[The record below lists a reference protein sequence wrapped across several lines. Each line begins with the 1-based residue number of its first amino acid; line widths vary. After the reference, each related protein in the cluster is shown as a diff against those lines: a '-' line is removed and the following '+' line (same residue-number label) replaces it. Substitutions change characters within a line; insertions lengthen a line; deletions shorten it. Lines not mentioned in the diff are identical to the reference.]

1 MSKEVGQ
8 EEQKLNAWAVSLGDK
23 ELDYLVTEAHQV
35 LASQEQRYSALD
47 SKVVAIVGWA
57 IVGIGTLLIA
67 GDLRFDASGSGIA
80 SMFVIFGSA
89 VAVLSGV
96 FALWPRDWASEIDL
110 KWFTDWQRP
119 HAHLVKSRTLA
130 ALIRGST
137 LNREVLN
144 MRNTALQFAV
154 LGLVIEFAALVATLV
169 IAVACD

>member
-67 GDLRFDASGSGIA
+67 GDLRFDASGSDHTLTW
-80 SMFVIFGSA
+80 SR
-89 VAVLSGV
+89 
-96 FALWPRDWASEIDL
+96 FAR
-110 KWFTDWQRP
+110 
-119 HAHLVKSRTLA
+119 
-130 ALIRGST
+130 
-137 LNREVLN
+137 
-144 MRNTALQFAV
+144 
-154 LGLVIEFAALVATLV
+154 
-169 IAVACD
+169 